1 MACPKLLFRPK
12 IIGQFVALRRHRFLR
27 ALGLGASIW
36 RRRCLDTNLHQFDEA
51 LPELGR
57 KNLKDS
63 VSLLV
68 CIHIRPPTIPYSPH
82 RKPRDDLW
90 QTNPPVRWL

>member
-57 KNLKDS
+57 KNLKELRQPACMHTYTPAHNT
-63 VSLLV
+63 LLT
-68 CIHIRPPTIPYSPH
+68 PPEAS
-82 RKPRDDLW
+82 R
-90 QTNPPVRWL
+90 